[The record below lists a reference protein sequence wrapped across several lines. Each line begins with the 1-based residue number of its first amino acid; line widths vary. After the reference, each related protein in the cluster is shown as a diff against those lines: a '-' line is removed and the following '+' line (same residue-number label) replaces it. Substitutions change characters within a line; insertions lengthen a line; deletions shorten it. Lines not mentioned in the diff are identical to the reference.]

1 MKKAVLVLSVVLNII
16 LIVLIVGGI
25 RYSRRTAFRTV
36 ADATTAEVR
45 LQEHFLEELE
55 SGDSQR
61 IDAVKGMMRKNIENG
76 KKAAASWGSAARW

>member
-1 MKKAVLVLSVVLNII
+1 MKKAMLVVSVALNII

-36 ADATTAEVR
+36 ADVTIAEVR
-45 LQEHFLEELE
+45 LQEHFLKELE

-61 IDAVKGMMRKNIENG
+61 IDAVKEIIRRNIENG
-76 KKAAASWGSAARW
+76 KKVAADWTSASKW